1 MPRGE
6 YRKHE
11 TKKPKKSKQKIL
23 LPAQILPHS
32 SEPERIVPKRRPEEE
47 EEEEEEKT

>member
-11 TKKPKKSKQKIL
+11 TKKPKKSKQKTL
-23 LPAQILPHS
+23 QPAQILPHS
-32 SEPERIVPKRRPEEE
+32 AEPERIVPKRRPAEEE
-47 EEEEEEKT
+47 EERA